1 MARIGKL
8 NLTKNIY
15 PGSSVN
21 THRLVPVVEDLL
33 EVADLQ
39 FLEVDVLQVDLFVV
53 PQLAHLFI
61 LLLQLFADLK
71 LPVTVLENNQ
81 ITIIN
86 LQLPTFSTGMPH
98 DSGLDIS
105 PRIPVAA
112 SLVPPR

>member
-15 PGSSVN
+15 PGSSAN

-53 PQLAHLFI
+53 PQLAHLFV
-61 LLLQLFADLK
+61 LLLQLLTDLK
-71 LPVTVLENNQ
+71 LPDAML
-81 ITIIN
+81 
-86 LQLPTFSTGMPH
+86 
-98 DSGLDIS
+98 
-105 PRIPVAA
+105 R
-112 SLVPPR
+112 R